1 MEKLNYLN
9 LGCGA
14 KFHRA
19 WVNVDLAPSDPA
31 VIKNDL
37 LKGIN
42 FPDNTFDVIYHSH
55 VIEHIPKNKVFSFIQ
70 ECYRVL
76 KPEGIIRIVTPDL
89 ENIAKNYLFCLDKC
103 LEAPDEMNVANYD
116 WMVLE
121 MYDQTVRSS
130 IGGNMGRLLGTD
142 NLLNEQFILER
153 TGFSGKEIRRQFS
166 AKEVQQGVLQ
176 RVKSKSLKQII
187 HAVIKKIDRGF
198 LKVLLSKKK
207 MEYLELGKFRMS
219 GEIHYWMYD
228 RFSLKRL
235 LQESGFKN
243 VTIKTPFESEIP
255 DWTSFELDV
264 KKGIPFGP
272 TSLFIE
278 GIK

>member
-14 KFHRA
+14 KFHKA

-103 LEAPDEMNVANYD
+103 LEAPDEMNVANYN
-116 WMVLE
+116 WMLLE

-153 TGFSGKEIRRQFS
+153 TGFSGKEISRQFS
-166 AKEVQQGVLQ
+166 AKQVQQGVLQ
-176 RVKSKSLKQII
+176 RVKSKSFKQII
-187 HAVIKKIDRGF
+187 HAVTKKIDRGF

-207 MEYLELGKFRMS
+207 MEYLDLGKFRMS

-228 RFSLKRL
+228 RFSLTRL
-235 LQESGFKN
+235 LQESGFRNISLK
-243 VTIKTPFESEIP
+243 
-255 DWTSFELDV
+255 TSFSSNIPNFDSYELDV
-264 KKGIPFGP
+264 KDGVAFGP

>member
-9 LGCGA
+9 VGCGA
-14 KFHRA
+14 KFHKA
-19 WVNVDLAPSDPA
+19 WVNVDIVPSGPE
-31 VIKNDL
+31 VIKSDL

-42 FPDNTFDVIYHSH
+42 FPDNTFDVIYHSQ
-55 VIEHIPKNKVFSFIQ
+55 VIEHIPKNKVSSFIH

-89 ENIAKNYLFCLDKC
+89 ENIAKNYLFWLDKC
-103 LEAPDEMNVANYD
+103 LETPDEMNMANYD

-130 IGGNMGRLLGTD
+130 IGGNMGRLFGTD

-153 TGFSGKEIRRQFS
+153 TGFSGKEIRTQFT
-166 AKEVQQGVLQ
+166 AKQVQQGVLE

-187 HAVIKKIDRGF
+187 HAITKKIDKGF

-228 RFSLKRL
+228 RFSLTRL
-235 LQESGFKN
+235 LQESGFRNISLKN
-243 VTIKTPFESEIP
+243 AFSSNIP
-255 DWTSFELDV
+255 NFDSFELDV
-264 KKGIPFGP
+264 KDGIAFDP